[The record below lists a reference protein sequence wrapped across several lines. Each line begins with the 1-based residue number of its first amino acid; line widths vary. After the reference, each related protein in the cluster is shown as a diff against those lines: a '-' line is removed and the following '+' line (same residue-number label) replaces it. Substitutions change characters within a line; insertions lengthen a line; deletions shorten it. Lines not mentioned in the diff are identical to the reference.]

1 MQMINHQMDDYLRQY
16 QDGPID
22 EGNEDE
28 DYDVRKM
35 AWYVESKY
43 DQMRS
48 SKTAQEAARRD
59 SNLKRG
65 SILSKDNQEEER
77 MSDMLDVKNM
87 ERSLDKKYSSMKS
100 QPKIEDDN
108 EFDIKKLEENLIRFE
123 ESRVGG
129 GQMQNNSQVQNNSQ
143 LQNF

>member
-1 MQMINHQMDDYLRQY
+1 MQQIPEDARYEDIEAYIKQKYSSYLRDETENKYTNSKPAYDY
-16 QDGPID
+16 QRKLSNDD
-22 EGNEDE
+22 EE

-65 SILSKDNQEEER
+65 SILSK
-77 MSDMLDVKNM
+77 
-87 ERSLDKKYSSMKS
+87 
-100 QPKIEDDN
+100 
-108 EFDIKKLEENLIRFE
+108 
-123 ESRVGG
+123 
-129 GQMQNNSQVQNNSQ
+129 
-143 LQNF
+143 